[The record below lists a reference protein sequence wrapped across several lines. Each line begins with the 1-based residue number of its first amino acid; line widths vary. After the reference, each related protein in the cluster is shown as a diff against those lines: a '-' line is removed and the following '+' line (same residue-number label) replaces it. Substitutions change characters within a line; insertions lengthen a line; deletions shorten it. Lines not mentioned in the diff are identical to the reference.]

1 MFSRRRAEPPPAGCF
16 FSCWAQASSTGMA
29 AWVTAFFYAVGTQL
43 PGFPHVQ
50 VTPDLVNKAQLE
62 ILPNSPFPLQSSN
75 AFWPLREVTEKGHPL
90 LPWKLQSKFQSES
103 ASCSV
108 MLRPHGLYWNSPD
121 QNTGVGSLSL
131 SSGSSWPWNRTRSTT
146 LALVIMLTKASA
158 LSSVVLAKSLFS
170 KTL

>member
-1 MFSRRRAEPPPAGCF
+1 MFSRRRAQPPPAGCF

-29 AWVTAFFYAVGTQL
+29 AWVAAFFYAVGTQL

-75 AFWPLREVTEKGHPL
+75 AFWPLCEVIEKGHPL
-90 LPWKLQSKFQSES
+90 LPWKLQSKFQSDS

-108 MLRPHGLYWNSPD
+108 MLWPHGLYSPWNYPD

-131 SSGSSWPWNRTRSTT
+131 SSGSSWPWDRTRSTRST
-146 LALVIMLTKASA
+146 ILALVIVLTKASG
-158 LSSVVLAKSLFS
+158 LSSVFI
-170 KTL
+170 